1 MKKPFL
7 KFLIIS
13 EIFLPFIFSY
23 LCQRLSIGRG
33 YEFNI
38 INPYVVILNFI
49 LWAAVFALFLGIFKK
64 NYQAVFFYLLF
75 FIIFSIANRYKIKVL
90 NLPLKIND
98 LTLGTQAIDFIA
110 PIIEHTNLK
119 KELMASFGFLF
130 VSLLFLKHFFKSQI
144 KKINI
149 RLIFILFS
157 LIIITL
163 PTLRPQLFDKILAQ
177 TNITF
182 HAWDAAENC
191 RNNGVLLCF
200 DYDQKYLKFPEPLNY
215 NQTKINQI
223 YSDLENRP
231 VKGGVPIYRDG
242 GFKSPEDLK
251 PNIIIILSESLWD
264 ATQLSTIKYS
274 QDPIKN
280 IRSDIKSNFISPS
293 FGGETANVEFELLTG
308 LSNYF
313 LPPSSYPYTQYIK
326 KPIPSIFTLFKDQG
340 YSTTAIHPYSPWFY
354 NRQSI
359 YKFLGVDKFT
369 NLSNMT
375 GYQNAGPFVS
385 DKSFVQE
392 ILNQLNSTNQPQ
404 LIWAVSIQNHAPYE
418 PNRFSNNQ
426 ITFKSNLDSNDNLIL
441 QSYVNGINLS
451 NESYSVLKKELTK
464 TKKSTIVFLFG
475 DHLPFLGDNFD
486 IYKKTN
492 FEITNEVKMHTTPL
506 ATWSNYKTNISLPQ
520 KISPSFLSL
529 EILKAANIT
538 PKYQFSY
545 LESISSTDTILNQK
559 IPTKFTPD
567 QLKNYE
573 LIQYDLIFGKQYF
586 LKN

>member
-1 MKKPFL
+1 MKKLFP

-13 EIFLPFIFSY
+13 ELFLPFILSY

-38 INPYVVILNFI
+38 INPYVVIFNFI
-49 LWAAVFALFLGIFKK
+49 LWTAVFAFFLGIFKK

-75 FIIFSIANRYKIKVL
+75 FLIFSIANRYKIKVL

-98 LTLGTQAIDFIA
+98 FTLGTQAISFVA
-110 PIIEHTNLK
+110 PIIQQHTNLK
-119 KELMASFGFLF
+119 KELIASFCLLF
-130 VSLLFLKHFFKSQI
+130 TSFFFLKHFFKFQTE
-144 KKINI
+144 KLNI

-157 LIIITL
+157 LITITL
-163 PTLRPQLFDKILAQ
+163 PTLKPQFFDQILAQ

-200 DYDQKYLKFPEPLNY
+200 DYDQKYLKFPQPSNY

-223 YSDLENRP
+223 YSNIISLP
-231 VKGGVPIYRDG
+231 VKGGVPIYRGG

-264 ATQLSTIKYS
+264 ATKLSTVEYS

-280 IRSDIKSNFISPS
+280 IRADIKSNFISPS

-313 LPPSSYPYTQYIK
+313 LPTNSYPYTQYLK
-326 KPIPSIFTLFKDQG
+326 KPLPSIFTLFKDQG
-340 YSTTAIHPYSPWFY
+340 YMTTAIHPYSPWFY
-354 NRQSI
+354 NRQNV
-359 YKFLGVDKFT
+359 YKLLNVDKFT

-375 GYQNAGPFVS
+375 DYQNAGPFVS
-385 DKSFVQE
+385 AKSFTQE
-392 ILNQLNSTNQPQ
+392 ILKQLNSTDQSQ

-418 PNRFSNNQ
+418 PNRFSNHQ
-426 ITFKSNLDSNDNLIL
+426 ITFKSNLDSTDQFTL
-441 QSYVNGINLS
+441 QSYVDGINLS
-451 NESYSVLKKELTK
+451 DASYATLKNELNKIKKP
-464 TKKSTIVFLFG
+464 TIVFLFG

-492 FEITNEVKMHTTPL
+492 FEITNEIEMHTTPL
-506 ATWSNYKTNISLPQ
+506 TAWSNYKINFDLPQ
-520 KISPSFLSL
+520 NISPSFLSL
-529 EILKAANIT
+529 GILKIANIPT
-538 PKYQFSY
+538 KYQFSY

-573 LIQYDLIFGKQYF
+573 LIQYDLIFGKQYY
-586 LKN
+586 LK

>member
-1 MKKPFL
+1 MKFSKL
-7 KFLIIS
+7 LIIF
-13 EIFLPFIFSY
+13 EFFLPFILSY

-38 INPYVVILNFI
+38 INPYVVIFNFI
-49 LWAAVFALFLGIFKK
+49 LWAAVFTLFLGIFKK
-64 NYQAVFFYLLF
+64 NYQAIFFYLLF

-98 LTLGTQAIDFIA
+98 LTLGTQAINFIT

-119 KELMASFGFLF
+119 KELIASFSFLI
-130 VSLLFLKHFFKSQI
+130 VSFFFLKHFFKFQT

-149 RLIFILFS
+149 RLIFVLFS
-157 LIIITL
+157 LTIITL
-163 PTLRPQLFDKILAQ
+163 PTLKPKLFDQILAQ

-182 HAWDAAENC
+182 HAWDSAENC

-200 DYDQKYLKFPEPLNY
+200 NYDQKYLKFPEPSNY

-223 YSDLENRP
+223 YSDLTTLP
-231 VKGGVPIYRDG
+231 VQERLN
-242 GFKSPEDLK
+242 STNDLK

-264 ATQLSTIKYS
+264 VAQFSEIKYS

-293 FGGETANVEFELLTG
+293 FGGETSNVEFELLTG

-313 LPPSSYPYTQYIK
+313 LPPNSYPYTQYIK
-326 KPIPSIFTLFKDQG
+326 KSLPSIFTLFKDQN
-340 YSTTAIHPYSPWFY
+340 YLTTAIHPYSPWFY
-354 NRQSI
+354 NRDSV

-385 DKSFVQE
+385 DTSFTTEV
-392 ILNQLNSTNQPQ
+392 LKQLNSTDQSQ

-418 PNRFSNNQ
+418 ANRFPNHP
-426 ITFKSNLDSNDNLIL
+426 IAFKSNLNSTDQLTL
-441 QSYVNGINLS
+441 QSYVDGINLS
-451 NESYSVLKKELTK
+451 DESYITLKNELKKN
-464 TKKSTIVFLFG
+464 KKPTIVILFG

-486 IYKKTN
+486 IYKKAN
-492 FEITNEVKMHTTPL
+492 FNVTDETKMHTTPL
-506 ATWSNYKTNISLPQ
+506 AVWSNYKTNLNLPQ
-520 KISPSFLSL
+520 NTSPSFLSL
-529 EILKAANIT
+529 EILKMANIT
-538 PKYQFSY
+538 PKYQFAY
-545 LESISSTDTILNQK
+545 LKSINSTDTILNQK
-559 IPTKFTPD
+559 LPTKLTPD

-573 LIQYDLIFGKQYF
+573 LIQYDLVFGKQYGI
-586 LKN
+586 K

>member
-1 MKKPFL
+1 MKKRL
-7 KFLIIS
+7 SKLLIIS
-13 EIFLPFIFSY
+13 EFFLPFILSY

-33 YEFNI
+33 YEFNVV
-38 INPYVVILNFI
+38 NPYVVIFNFI
-49 LWAAVFALFLGIFKK
+49 LWTAVFAFFLGIFKK

-98 LTLGTQAIDFIA
+98 LTLGTQAINFIT

-119 KELMASFGFLF
+119 KELIASF
-130 VSLLFLKHFFKSQI
+130 SLLFASFFFLKHFFKFQT

-149 RLIFILFS
+149 RLFFTLFS

-163 PTLRPQLFDKILAQ
+163 PTLKPKLFDQILAQ

-191 RNNGVLLCF
+191 RINGVLLCF
-200 DYDQKYLKFPEPLNY
+200 DYDQKYLKFPQPSNY
-215 NQTKINQI
+215 NQSKINQI
-223 YSDLENRP
+223 YSNLENIP
-231 VKGGVPIYRDG
+231 VKNS
-242 GFKSPEDLK
+242 KSTEDLK

-264 ATQLSTIKYS
+264 AIQLSEIKYS

-313 LPPSSYPYTQYIK
+313 LPPNSYPYTQYLK
-326 KPIPSIFTLFKDQG
+326 KSLPSIFTLFKNQG
-340 YSTTAIHPYSPWFY
+340 YYTTAIHPYSPWFY
-354 NRQSI
+354 NRDTV

-369 NLSNMT
+369 NLSNMI
-375 GYQNAGPFVS
+375 GYQNAGHFVS
-385 DKSFVQE
+385 DASFTQE
-392 ILNQLNSTNQPQ
+392 ILKQLNSTDQSQ

-418 PNRFSNNQ
+418 ANRFSNHP
-426 ITFKSNLDSNDNLIL
+426 ITFKSNLNSTDQLTL
-441 QSYVNGINLS
+441 QSYIDGINLS
-451 NESYSVLKKELTK
+451 DESYVTLKNELNK
-464 TKKSTIVFLFG
+464 TKKPTIILLFG

-492 FEITNEVKMHTTPL
+492 FEITNEIKMHTTPL
-506 ATWSNYKTNISLPQ
+506 AVWSNYKINLSLPQ
-520 KISPSFLSL
+520 NISPSFLSL
-529 EILKAANIT
+529 EILRLADIT
-538 PKYQFSY
+538 PKYQFAY
-545 LESISSTDTILNQK
+545 LKSINSTNTILNQK
-559 IPTKFTPD
+559 LPTKFTPD

-573 LIQYDLIFGKQYF
+573 LVQYDLIFGKQYGI
-586 LKN
+586 K